1 MLVAAH
7 RRSFVALLVSVLGC
21 TAALSSLP
29 DAVAAQAVKA
39 VNVATLSPELQ
50 KVRAALD
57 PYQDPVVAVH
67 DGYFSSVAC
76 VEYLKGEKGSME
88 YAPGGMG
95 VHFINL
101 GLIGPALDPA
111 KPQVLIYL
119 PVGDRLQLAAAEW
132 FVPTDVAGGKRPGI
146 FGQELQGPMEGH
158 EPLQPKGLH
167 HYDLHVWL
175 WKDNPAGMFAP
186 TNPSVKCP
194 AGSYSV
200 TEHAPKLV
208 DAAGH

>member
-50 KVRAALD
+50 KVRAAMD
-57 PYQDPVVAVH
+57 KYQDPVVAVH

-111 KPQVLIYL
+111 KPQVLI
-119 PVGDRLQLAAAEW
+119 
-132 FVPTDVAGGKRPGI
+132 
-146 FGQELQGPMEGH
+146 
-158 EPLQPKGLH
+158 
-167 HYDLHVWL
+167 
-175 WKDNPAGMFAP
+175 
-186 TNPSVKCP
+186 
-194 AGSYSV
+194 
-200 TEHAPKLV
+200 
-208 DAAGH
+208 